1 MENSF
6 SRNSVI
12 ETLKSNICV
21 VEFTKLDGSVRSM
34 RCTLMD
40 SLLPPQKDIE
50 EAVQANSL
58 HSPAVPAKRTKNA
71 PDNIVA
77 YDLDAQGWRTFNVN
91 RVIKLSVGS

>member
-1 MENSF
+1 MMENNF

-12 ETLKSNICV
+12 EALKSNICV
-21 VEFTKLDGSVRSM
+21 VEFTKLDGSLRSM

-50 EAVQANSL
+50 EAVQAKS
-58 HSPAVPAKRTKNA
+58 TKNA

-77 YDLDAQGWRTFNVN
+77 YDLDAQGWRTFNLTRINTV
-91 RVIKLSVGS
+91 VVGIQEQYIEF